1 MKFMNVNESW
11 FLYDTVMISP
21 FVSSLPHAVPGWYA
35 SFAALGADDDI
46 TFFNSRNKSIGLAY
60 NNQDSRDQIPF
71 ALVAESISVS
81 FIAPACSSHL
91 GDLGQN
97 PIRGRLD
104 TISAFFA
111 HELPQ
116 HSSMIFRINQ
126 DERLKCNCGMLPPG
140 YGEIGFAMGQGDIG
154 LTGGGG
160 NSVTAGGWGRSHL
173 KYRWEF
179 ATGIG
184 IPRRAT
190 MSVHVRF
197 VEWARTVLQA
207 IWGPGNMEM
216 WNYVDGAPPSNELA
230 YLYTSFLIQVLV
242 QGKREVQQRG
252 EYHA

>member
-11 FLYDTVMISP
+11 FLYDTIMVSP
-21 FVSSLPHAVPGWYA
+21 YVDSLPHPVPGWYN

-60 NNQDSRDQIPF
+60 NNQESRDQIPF
-71 ALVAESISVS
+71 ALVAESISVA
-81 FIAPACSSHL
+81 FLAPACSSQL

-97 PIRGRLD
+97 PFRGRLD
-104 TISAFFA
+104 TMSGFFA

-116 HSSMIFRINQ
+116 HASMIFRVNQ
-126 DERLKCNCGMLPPG
+126 DERLKTNCAMVPPG
-140 YGEIGFAMGQGDIG
+140 YGEIGFAMGQGDIAAI
-154 LTGGGG
+154 GGGG
-160 NSVTAGGWGRSHL
+160 NSVTAGGWGRSHF

-190 MSVHVRF
+190 MAVHIRF
-197 VEWARTVLQA
+197 VEWARTALQA
-207 IWGPGNMEM
+207 LWGPGNMEL
-216 WNYVDGAPPSNELA
+216 WNYVEDVPPTNELA
-230 YLYTSFLIQVLV
+230 YYYTAFLIQVLV

>member
-1 MKFMNVNESW
+1 MTIRSSKASSGICGI
-11 FLYDTVMISP
+11 LYDTVMVSP

-60 NNQDSRDQIPF
+60 NNQESRDQIPF

-116 HSSMIFRINQ
+116 HSSMIFRVNQ
-126 DERLKCNCGMLPPG
+126 DERLKTNCGMCPPG

-154 LTGGGG
+154 PCQP
-160 NSVTAGGWGRSHL
+160 A
-173 KYRWEF
+173 
-179 ATGIG
+179 IG
-184 IPRRAT
+184 ICAQTP
-190 MSVHVRF
+190 
-197 VEWARTVLQA
+197 ENL
-207 IWGPGNMEM
+207 
-216 WNYVDGAPPSNELA
+216 
-230 YLYTSFLIQVLV
+230 
-242 QGKREVQQRG
+242 
-252 EYHA
+252 